1 MLDQN
6 SQRIL
11 ANATDI
17 LYHDFE
23 PRDCVC
29 FFQSKGILTD
39 DDVEEIISCVSKNIF
54 KIKVFFFFIE

>member
-1 MLDQN
+1 MLDQH

-11 ANATDI
+11 ANATDV

-23 PRDCVC
+23 PKDCVH

-39 DDVEEIISCVSKNIF
+39 DDVEEIISCVSLNVTHIIF
-54 KIKVFFFFIE
+54 IT